1 MKQLNSSTSPSNSA
15 LRHHWLDTSITTFW
29 TIAFLVVID
38 VAVNLFFP
46 YPSDVKKQPNR
57 LQQYFDYG
65 RSTEGKLYRMTGPTE
80 DTSAPIVSAGWL
92 ETQRFTE
99 QPVKVEPGDRLL
111 VNTYGMSFSNRLGRA
126 IERTHSDITVR
137 RISAPSAP
145 ANWTYAA
152 YQLDR
157 SLHKANAVV
166 FTVMSENIALCTTLG
181 AMTAYFDI
189 PYFYT
194 QPQYTINNNKLE
206 AIWPEIRTLADYRTA
221 LLEKPQNWI
230 LFRQQL
236 SSRDSYYNPI
246 LFRAS
251 PLDNSA
257 LLRLVRRGYAQLW
270 RQNISRKVYDSNGF
284 NPNSEQVKLVQAMI
298 RDFAAT
304 ARNDGII
311 PVIYIVNNI
320 GSKDHLYQV
329 LKPILE
335 QDAIPYVSSHTLA
348 PADDPRLFLS
358 DGHFLDSIDEA
369 LASEVIRIIDN
380 QLNNIAIPSNLS
392 E

>member
-1 MKQLNSSTSPSNSA
+1 M
-15 LRHHWLDTSITTFW
+15 
-29 TIAFLVVID
+29 V
-38 VAVNLFFP
+38 
-46 YPSDVKKQPNR
+46 
-57 LQQYFDYG
+57 
-65 RSTEGKLYRMTGPTE
+65 
-80 DTSAPIVSAGWL
+80 
-92 ETQRFTE
+92 
-99 QPVKVEPGDRLL
+99 LL
-111 VNTYGMSFSNRLGRA
+111 S
-126 IERTHSDITVR
+126 HQD
-137 RISAPSAP
+137 P
-145 ANWTYAA
+145 
-152 YQLDR
+152 
-157 SLHKANAVV
+157 
-166 FTVMSENIALCTTLG
+166 
-181 AMTAYFDI
+181 
-189 PYFYT
+189 
-194 QPQYTINNNKLE
+194 
-206 AIWPEIRTLADYRTA
+206 
-221 LLEKPQNWI
+221 
-230 LFRQQL
+230 
-236 SSRDSYYNPI
+236 YYNPI
-246 LFRAS
+246 IFGAS

-257 LLRLVRRGYAQLW
+257 LLRLVRRGYAGLW
-270 RQNISRKVYDSNGF
+270 RHNVSKKVYDSNGF
-284 NPNSEQVKLVQAMI
+284 NPDSKQVKLVQAMI

>member
-1 MKQLNSSTSPSNSA
+1 MQQLNSSTSLSNSD
-15 LRHHWLDTSITTFW
+15 LRHYWLDTGITTFW
-29 TIAFLVVID
+29 TIAFLVAID
-38 VAVNLFFP
+38 MVVNVLFS
-46 YPSDVKKQPNR
+46 YPSDLKKSPNQ
-57 LQQYFDYG
+57 LQRYFDYG
-65 RSTEGKLYRMTGPTE
+65 RSTEGKLYRMTGPTD

-92 ETQRFTE
+92 EKQRFSE
-99 QPVKVEPGDRLL
+99 QTGESELGDRLL
-111 VNTYGMSFSNRLGRA
+111 VTTYGMSFSQRLGRA

-166 FTVMSENIALCTTLG
+166 FTVMSQNIAQSNTLG
-181 AMTAYFDI
+181 AMTAYFEI

-206 AIWPEIRTLADYRTA
+206 AIWPQIRTLADYRTA
-221 LLEKPQNWI
+221 LLEKPQNWV

-236 SSRDSYYNPI
+236 SRRDSYYNPI

-257 LLRLVRRGYAQLW
+257 LFRLVRRGYAQLW
-270 RQNISRKVYDSNGF
+270 RQNLSRKVYDSNGF
-284 NPNSEQVKLVQAMI
+284 NSNSEQVKLVQAMI
-298 RDFAAT
+298 RNFAAT
-304 ARNDGII
+304 ARDDGII

-320 GSKDHLYQV
+320 GTKDHLYQA
-329 LKPILE
+329 LKPLLE
-335 QDAIPYVSSHTLA
+335 KEAIPYVSSHTLA

-369 LASEVIRIIDN
+369 LASEVIGLIDKKRLFQN
-380 QLNNIAIPSNLS
+380 
-392 E
+392 